1 MTVNWVKIYR
11 HSTRPT
17 VEDNS
22 GFSSQF
28 LLLSIR
34 ISALLYKQA
43 LGTAVTTART
53 VHKFKGSLLIADG
66 FKDKDRMPR
75 NEMTSLRDKVPVKYY
90 RMGEGRDDNL
100 VETV

>member
-1 MTVNWVKIYR
+1 M
-11 HSTRPT
+11 
-17 VEDNS
+17 EENS

-43 LGTAVTTART
+43 LGTAVTAARI

-66 FKDKDRMPR
+66 FKNKDRMPR

-100 VETV
+100 VGTV